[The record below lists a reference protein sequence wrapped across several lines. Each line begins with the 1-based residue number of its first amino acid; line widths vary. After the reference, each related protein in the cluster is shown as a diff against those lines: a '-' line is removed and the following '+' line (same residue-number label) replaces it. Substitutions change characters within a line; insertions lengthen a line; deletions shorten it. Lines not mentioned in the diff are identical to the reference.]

1 MIALDEKMDNNVVY
15 MIKNKKN
22 FDVGAWVVYP
32 SHGVGKIEGI
42 DRVDINGEVLE
53 FFVIQFPKNKLVLK
67 LPIAKAINAGLRQ
80 VATKESLDKALD
92 LLSKRIKRKRVMWSK
107 RVQEYE
113 SKINSGDPIALAEV
127 LRELHKAGGELN
139 QSFSERQIYQLAL
152 ERLAKE
158 LAVVEEIDESEAAQK
173 VETLLQV
180 A

>member
-1 MIALDEKMDNNVVY
+1 M
-15 MIKNKKN
+15 
-22 FDVGAWVVYP
+22 
-32 SHGVGKIEGI
+32 
-42 DRVDINGEVLE
+42 
-53 FFVIQFPKNKLVLK
+53 K

-92 LLSKRIKRKRVMWSK
+92 LLSKRIKKRRVMWSK

-127 LRELHKAGGELN
+127 LRELHKTGGELS